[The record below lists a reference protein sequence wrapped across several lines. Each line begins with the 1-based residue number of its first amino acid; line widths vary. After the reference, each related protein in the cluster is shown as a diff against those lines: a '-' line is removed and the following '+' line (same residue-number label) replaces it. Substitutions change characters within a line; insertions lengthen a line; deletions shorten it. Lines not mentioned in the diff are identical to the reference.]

1 MKDKIIEKRGKKY
14 LGSKYNES
22 IWVYGLIL
30 IVMLCIVVSMRMMWI
45 EPMWVESMRTE
56 TQEDYYLKIDDA
68 GEDVL
73 GYYVVGDLYQWESLK
88 NGGMHPTG
96 EEGIVVSVSDFVYRE
111 IEKGNLISLDEDED
125 GNYQYAGDI
134 YSSSSVFYSVD
145 DFREYS
151 LGLIVMTGLFF
162 GFVYII
168 ILINRR
174 SSRIIMIDDFNV
186 CYKEN
191 RWHGK
196 YIYGRAKLDG
206 SDTYDMIRIDSVWMF
221 LNLEIDS
228 GDSMFKEGGR
238 FYVIRSQVRK
248 IKDINNHI
256 EKLMDVEANQ

>member
-22 IWVYGLIL
+22 TWFLCFTLI
-30 IVMLCIVVSMRMMWI
+30 IMVCISVSVRMMWI
-45 EPMWVESMRTE
+45 EPMWIE
-56 TQEDYYLKIDDA
+56 TPEEEDYYLKIDDA

-96 EEGIVVSVSDFVYRE
+96 EEGIIVSVSDFVYRE

-134 YSSSSVFYSVD
+134 YSSSSVFYTVD

-162 GFVYII
+162 GFVCII
-168 ILINRR
+168 ILINRQ

-191 RWHGK
+191 GKWYGK
-196 YIYGRAKLDG
+196 YIYGRAKVDG
-206 SDTYDMIRIDSVWMF
+206 SDTYDMIRIESVWMF

-256 EKLMDVEANQ
+256 EKLMDAEANQ